1 MPKPHSASAGT
12 RREDRRREARIVNEI
27 VVDAYNSDE
36 RALSW
41 YYHLE
46 NHLRFPFEALCSKRR
61 ATSPLKVG
69 ESVTITGLAPEDDCG
84 AEIIV
89 LTRWHERPLGVPL
102 SQLAPKD
109 IDAGTAEAIADW
121 QYWTVMGYRF

>member
-1 MPKPHSASAGT
+1 MPKPRSASAIT
-12 RREDRRREARIVNEI
+12 RRKDRRREERIDNEI

-36 RALSW
+36 RAMGW
-41 YYHLE
+41 YCYLE
-46 NHLRFPFEALCSKRR
+46 NQLRFPFEALCLKQRV
-61 ATSPLKVG
+61 TSPLKIG
-69 ESVTITGLAPEDDCG
+69 EPITVTGLAPEDDCG

-109 IDAGTAEAIADW
+109 VSPGTAEAIADW
-121 QYWTVMGYRF
+121 HYWTAMGYRF